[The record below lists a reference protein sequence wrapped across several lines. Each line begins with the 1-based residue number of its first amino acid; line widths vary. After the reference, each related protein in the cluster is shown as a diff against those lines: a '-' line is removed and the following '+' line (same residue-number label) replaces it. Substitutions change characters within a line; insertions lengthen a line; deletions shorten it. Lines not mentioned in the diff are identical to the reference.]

1 MVVVQKAG
9 VVLAFYTWPMNALLG
24 TTFTCGSPG
33 EGKKRGGGKAGS
45 NATLRGGP
53 SPASPLQF
61 AQDLKDL
68 VARAGG
74 YASRKDAVKRRAEQE
89 KEEQRQCMK
98 NAADAKE
105 YREAADRLDMLE
117 GNYAW
122 KFEEDSEHAD
132 MALIRNRLDK
142 LKRANHAGDIE
153 EMLSLIRNDLKR
165 DLGAMCNVQLYLHCH
180 TGTKH
185 LIDEWTDVVK
195 YTIERLLVHCET
207 ASAPDVDRYL
217 HTLKAARQSFGNSA
231 LMLSGGGT
239 LGMCH
244 IGVVKCLLQEGLLPR
259 IVCGSSAGSIV
270 GSVLATQKPDIVLS
284 KLDELCGG
292 DVNVFQDHT
301 EIQGVLG
308 MGINILKGQPG
319 FEIRN
324 LCRVMRSLLGD
335 ITFREAYNRTGMVLN
350 IHVSSG
356 DKFNLP
362 RLLNYITAP
371 NVLVWTAV
379 ASSCSLPL
387 VFKSSGLK
395 EKNPETKEIETWG
408 HPDHEWI
415 DGSIAGDL
423 PASVLE
429 RLFNV
434 NHFIASQ
441 VNPHVATFLSQEG
454 DAPTW
459 CRRGANAV
467 MDSAI
472 HGLSNMAEYFDDST
486 SLKMLHSIFSQTYTG
501 DITILPDT
509 AWTRYLE
516 ILANPD
522 ERFMRKAVRSGEEAT
537 WPKLDRIKNTVAV
550 ELALDRAIKHI
561 HGIKVGNMRTESNGL
576 HRSPSSTRSELGL
589 SRRSSGGLKGSSFAR
604 STRGRSSNH
613 RAVKSM
619 VEPCRSFVADNFM
632 SSSDETPSG
641 YSSPVTSY
649 NDEDFDDLEDASPA
663 MNVDAAERARL
674 AFLSQPASPS
684 LAYKAFHFPDSS
696 APQLPSSP
704 ELRRVFNDLHMS
716 AIHLPEKKRRA
727 E

>member
-1 MVVVQKAG
+1 
-9 VVLAFYTWPMNALLG
+9 MNSLLG
-24 TTFTCGSPG
+24 TTYTCGGPG
-33 EGKKRGGGKAGS
+33 EGKKRGGSKPGS
-45 NATLRGGP
+45 NPRNGN

-61 AQDLKDL
+61 AQDLRDL
-68 VARAGG
+68 VARGCGNGG
-74 YASRKDAVKRRAEQE
+74 REDGLKRRAELE
-89 KEEQRQCMK
+89 KQEQRRRMK
-98 NAADAKE
+98 DAADAKE
-105 YREAADRLDMLE
+105 YRQAADRLDMLE
-117 GNYAW
+117 GNYTW

-132 MALIRNRLDK
+132 MALIRNRLDR
-142 LKRANHAGDIE
+142 LKRANHAGDME

-165 DLGAMCNVQLYLHCH
+165 DLGAMCNVHLYMQCH

-195 YTIERLLVHCET
+195 YTIERLLGHCESV
-207 ASAPDVDRYL
+207 SAPDVDRYL

-244 IGVVKCLLQEGLLPR
+244 IGVVKCLVQEGLLPR

-270 GSVLATQKPDIVLS
+270 GSVLATQKPDIVLA
-284 KLDELCGG
+284 KLDELCCG

-308 MGINILKGQPG
+308 MGINILMGKPG

-324 LCRVMRSLLGD
+324 LCRVMQSLLGD
-335 ITFREAYNRTGMVLN
+335 ITFREAYNRTGIVLN

-387 VFKSSGLK
+387 VFKSRGLL
-395 EKNPETKEIETWG
+395 EKNPDTKEIDTWG

-423 PASVLE
+423 PARILE

-441 VNPHVATFLSQEG
+441 VNPHVATFLPAEG
-454 DAPTW
+454 DVPTW

-486 SLKMLHSIFSQTYTG
+486 TLKMLHSIFSQTYTG

-509 AWTRYLE
+509 AWTRYVE

-522 ERFMRKAVRSGEEAT
+522 QEFMRKAMRSGEEAT
-537 WPKLDRIKNTVAV
+537 WPKIDRIKNTVAV

-561 HGIKVGNMRTESNGL
+561 HGIKVGNMRNHSNGL
-576 HRSPSSTRSELGL
+576 HRSPSSTRSEFGM
-589 SRRSSGGLKGSSFAR
+589 SRRNSGASKATGFAR
-604 STRGRSSNH
+604 SVRGRSNVH
-613 RAVKSM
+613 RAVRSM
-619 VEPCRSFVADNFM
+619 VEPPRASLALGHDYFM

-641 YSSPVTSY
+641 YSSPITSY
-649 NDEDFDDLEDASPA
+649 DDEDFDDLEHDSPA
-663 MNVDAAERARL
+663 LNVDAAERAKL

-684 LAYKAFHFPDSS
+684 LAYKAFHFPDGS

-716 AIHLPEKKRRA
+716 AINLPERKPRFD
-727 E
+727 

>member
-1 MVVVQKAG
+1 MLCACI
-9 VVLAFYTWPMNALLG
+9 LYTWPMNSLLG
-24 TTFTCGSPG
+24 TTYTCGGPG
-33 EGKKRGGGKAGS
+33 EGRKRSGGKLKS
-45 NATLRGGP
+45 KSTWNLRDGT

-68 VARAGG
+68 VAKAGG
-74 YASRKDAVKRRAEQE
+74 YGGRGDTLKRRAELE
-89 KEEQRQCMK
+89 KEEQRKCMK
-98 NAADAKE
+98 NAKNPSE

-142 LKRANHAGDIE
+142 LKRANHAGDME

-207 ASAPDVDRYL
+207 VSAADVNRYL
-217 HTLKAARQSFGNSA
+217 HTLKAARQSFGNTA

-244 IGVVKCLLQEGLLPR
+244 IGVVKCLLEEGLLPR

-284 KLDELCGG
+284 KLDELCCG

-324 LCRVMRSLLGD
+324 LCRVMRNLLGD

-356 DKFNLP
+356 DKFNVP

-387 VFKSSGLK
+387 VFKSSGLQ
-395 EKNPETKEIETWG
+395 EKNPDTKEIDTWG

-423 PASVLE
+423 PAKILE

-467 MDSAI
+467 MGGAI

-486 SLKMLHSIFSQTYTG
+486 TLKMVHSIFSQTYTG

-509 AWTRYLE
+509 AWVRYVE

-522 ERFMRKAVRSGEEAT
+522 EKFMRQAMRSGEEAT

-561 HGIKVGNMRTESNGL
+561 HGIKVGNMRTESNGI
-576 HRSPSSTRSELGL
+576 HRNPSSTRSELGL
-589 SRRSSGGLKGSSFAR
+589 SRRSSGGPRGAASSAR
-604 STRGRSSNH
+604 SVRGRSAGH
-613 RAVKSM
+613 RSVKSM
-619 VEPCRSFVADNFM
+619 VEPPRNVIPDYFM

-649 NDEDFDDLEDASPA
+649 DNEDFDDLEDDTPTMS
-663 MNVDAAERARL
+663 VDAAERARL

-684 LAYKAFHFPDSS
+684 LAYKAFHFADSP

-716 AIHLPEKKRRA
+716 AIHLPKRKPDV

>member
-1 MVVVQKAG
+1 MD
-9 VVLAFYTWPMNALLG
+9 ALLYQR
-24 TTFTCGSPG
+24 TCAGPG
-33 EGKKRGGGKAGS
+33 EGKKKGGAGKGKLGS
-45 NATLRGGP
+45 RQRNGNL
-53 SPASPLQF
+53 PASPLQI
-61 AQDLKDL
+61 AQDLKNL
-68 VARAGG
+68 VARGYGG
-74 YASRKDAVKRRAEQE
+74 GEDAAKRRAETE
-89 KEEQRQCMK
+89 KQEQRRRMK

-105 YREAADRLDMLE
+105 YRQAADRLDMLE

-122 KFEEDSEHAD
+122 KFEEDSQHAD

-142 LKRANHAGDIE
+142 LKRANHAGDME

-185 LIDEWTDVVK
+185 LIDEWTDIVK
-195 YTIERLLVHCET
+195 YTIERLLEHCET

-244 IGVVKCLLQEGLLPR
+244 IGVVKCLVQEGLLPR

-270 GSVLATQKPDIVLS
+270 GAVLATQKPDIVLA
-284 KLDELCGG
+284 KLDELCCG
-292 DVNVFQDHT
+292 DVNVFQDQS

-308 MGINILKGQPG
+308 MSINILMGQPG

-324 LCRVMRSLLGD
+324 LCRVMQSLLGD
-335 ITFREAYNRTGMVLN
+335 ITFKEAYNRTGMVLN

-387 VFKSSGLK
+387 VFRSRGLL
-395 EKNPETKEIETWG
+395 ERNPETKEIDTWG
-408 HPDHEWI
+408 HPDHQWI

-423 PASVLE
+423 PARVLE

-441 VNPHVATFLSQEG
+441 VNPHVATFLPQEG
-454 DAPTW
+454 DIPTW

-472 HGLSNMAEYFDDST
+472 HGLSSMAEYFDDST
-486 SLKMLHSIFSQTYTG
+486 TLKMLHSIFSQTYTG

-509 AWTRYLE
+509 AWTKYTE

-522 ERFMRKAVRSGEEAT
+522 QDFMRKAMRSGEEAT

-561 HGIKVGNMRTESNGL
+561 HGIKVGNMRTDANGT
-576 HRSPSSTRSELGL
+576 HRSPSSTRSEYGM
-589 SRRSSGGLKGSSFAR
+589 SRRSSGSSKTSPFAR
-604 STRGRSSNH
+604 SVRGRSSIH

-619 VEPCRSFVADNFM
+619 VEPSRANLTPAHEQFM
-632 SSSDETPSG
+632 SSSDETTASG

-649 NDEDFDDLEDASPA
+649 NDEDFDDLEDDRPT
-663 MNVDAAERARL
+663 MNVDAAERAKL

-684 LAYKAFHFPDSS
+684 LAYKAFHFPESS
-696 APQLPSSP
+696 TAQLPSSP
-704 ELRRVFNDLHMS
+704 ELRRVFNDLQMS
-716 AIHLPEKKRRA
+716 AIYLPDRRSRLEQMENDA
-727 E
+727 L

>member
-1 MVVVQKAG
+1 MLVV
-9 VVLAFYTWPMNALLG
+9 YTWPMNALLR
-24 TTFTCGSPG
+24 TTYTCGG
-33 EGKKRGGGKAGS
+33 ITEGKKKGSGKL
-45 NATLRGGP
+45 ATKPRDGT
-53 SPASPLQF
+53 SPASPRQF

-68 VARAGG
+68 VARYGG
-74 YASRKDAVKRRAEQE
+74 GGDVGKRRAELERQ
-89 KEEQRQCMK
+89 EQRWRMR

-105 YREAADRLDMLE
+105 YRLAADRLDLLE

-132 MALIRNRLDK
+132 MALIRSRLDK
-142 LKRANHAGDIE
+142 LKRANHAGDME

-165 DLGAMCNVQLYLHCH
+165 DLGAMSNVHLYLHCH

-195 YTIERLLVHCET
+195 YTIERLLVHCER
-207 ASAPDVDRYL
+207 ASAPEVDRYL
-217 HTLKAARQSFGNSA
+217 HTLKAARQAFGNSA

-270 GSVLATQKPDIVLS
+270 GSVLATQKPDIVLA
-284 KLDELCGG
+284 KLDELCSG
-292 DVNVFQDHT
+292 DVNVFQDDS

-308 MGINILKGQPG
+308 MGLNILSGKPG

-324 LCRVMRSLLGD
+324 LCRVMQSLLGD

-387 VFKSSGLK
+387 VFRSSGLK
-395 EKNPETKEIETWG
+395 EKDPETKKIDTWG

-423 PASVLE
+423 PAKILE

-459 CRRGANAV
+459 CRRSANAV

-472 HGLSNMAEYFDDST
+472 HGLSNLVEYFDDS
-486 SLKMLHSIFSQTYTG
+486 SALKMLHSIFSQTYTG
-501 DITILPDT
+501 DITILPDI
-509 AWTRYLE
+509 AWTRYLQ

-522 ERFMRKAVRSGEEAT
+522 EQFMRKAMRSGEEAT
-537 WPKLDRIKNTVAV
+537 WPKIDRIKNTVAV

-561 HGIKVGNMRTESNGL
+561 HGIKVDNMRTNSDSL
-576 HRSPSSTRSELGL
+576 RRSPSSTRSELGL
-589 SRRSSGGLKGSSFAR
+589 LRRRIGGPKDSGFSRSV
-604 STRGRSSNH
+604 RGRSGTH

-619 VEPCRSFVADNFM
+619 VEPHQGNFFLNHEQLM

-649 NDEDFDDLEDASPA
+649 TDEDFDDLESGAPI

-684 LAYKAFHFPDSS
+684 SAYKAFHFANSP

-716 AIHLPEKKRRA
+716 AIHLPAQKPRCE
-727 E
+727 